1 MCDFS
6 KAVWVLSAQGND
18 FQPWQTC
25 QFGFSSAAIKLS
37 FCEVL
42 VNFFYRPPCNVSSNS
57 IWVLQG
63 SRRLQYCSA
72 RSFFAWSWRHSLLLL
87 DVTQEMLEKT
97 PGGFSFSLFLHW
109 HAFFSFVGDKLR
121 ERDVKRFVN
130 TVGSSPLN
138 VVPMGWTVSMLCI
151 DLASIFCCFHSL
163 TIGKQSVISEGT
175 D

>member
-6 KAVWVLSAQGND
+6 KAVWILSAQGND

-109 HAFFSFVGDKLR
+109 HAFFFFCGGQTQR
-121 ERDVKRFVN
+121 KRCEEICKYCWFFTAKCSTN
-130 TVGSSPLN
+130 GMN
-138 VVPMGWTVSMLCI
+138 
-151 DLASIFCCFHSL
+151 
-163 TIGKQSVISEGT
+163 SEYAVYWLSQHFLLFS
-175 D
+175 